1 MIEPFKDLI
10 EVGSE
15 LLEHLKIK
23 FDFKSVD
30 DVPEALRTMFRKNLP
45 PYLKLK
51 KLLLNPMR
59 DEKFREI
66 GKATEALGGIKGPI
80 RIVGGIE
87 GVAAVEVEV
96 NVPKAYETFY

>member
-1 MIEPFKDLI
+1 MIEPFKDII

-15 LLEHLKIK
+15 LLEHLRIK

-51 KLLLNPMR
+51 KLLLKPMR
-59 DEKFREI
+59 DEKFRE
-66 GKATEALGGIKGPI
+66 
-80 RIVGGIE
+80 VG
-87 GVAAVEVEV
+87 
-96 NVPKAYETFY
+96 